1 MRSGILRH
9 TTATIAIT
17 AIAAVLAAC
26 SPESA
31 GTVKEKVPPKEVIS
45 PEEQTTS
52 PKVAPTRSAA
62 ELARDQYR
70 HPAETLMFFDVD
82 PDHTVVELW
91 PGGGWYTA
99 ILAPYLKNNGQ
110 LIAAHFPADS
120 EVGFFQKSRAAFN
133 KRFLLQPEI
142 YGNIYVTELA
152 PPQKLTIAEAGEA
165 DRVLTFRNV
174 HNWMRNRQEQ
184 AVFDEAFRV
193 LKQGGILG
201 VVEHRAPD
209 LFSREKMVETG
220 YVTESYVTQLA
231 INAGFV
237 PAGHSE
243 INANPKDSR
252 DHAHGVWSL
261 PPTLRGGDANRA
273 EFLAI
278 GESDRMTLKFRK
290 P

>member
-1 MRSGILRH
+1 MKTVLLS
-9 TTATIAIT
+9 TTATVIT
-17 AIAAVLAAC
+17 AALLAAC
-26 SPESA
+26 SQEPTNQDDANKLKLPAKQAS
-31 GTVKEKVPPKEVIS
+31 
-45 PEEQTTS
+45 TS
-52 PKVAPTRSAA
+52 DSTGAKPKVAPTRSAA

-70 HPAETLMFFDVD
+70 HPAETLMFFQVE
-82 PDHTVVELW
+82 PSHTVVELW

-99 ILAPYLKNNGQ
+99 ILAPYLKQNGQ

-120 EVGFFQKSRAAFN
+120 EISFFQKSRAAFN
-133 KRFLLQPEI
+133 KRFLLQPEL

-152 PPQKLTIAEAGEA
+152 PPQKLTIAQAGEA

-174 HNWMRNRQEQ
+174 HNWMRNSQEQ
-184 AVFDEAFRV
+184 AVFDEAYRV

-209 LFSREKMVETG
+209 SFSREEMVETG

-237 PAGHSE
+237 PDGHSE
-243 INANPKDSR
+243 INANPKDTR
-252 DHAHGVWSL
+252 NHAHGVWSL
-261 PPTLRGGDANRA
+261 PPTLRGGDINRA

>member
-1 MRSGILRH
+1 MKTVLLS
-9 TTATIAIT
+9 TTATVIT
-17 AIAAVLAAC
+17 AALLAAC
-26 SPESA
+26 SPEPTNQDDASKSKLPA
-31 GTVKEKVPPKEVIS
+31 KQASTSDSTVAK
-45 PEEQTTS
+45 

-70 HPAETLMFFDVD
+70 HPAETLMFFQVE
-82 PDHTVVELW
+82 PSHTVVELW

-99 ILAPYLKNNGQ
+99 ILAPYLKQNGQ

-120 EVGFFQKSRAAFN
+120 EISFFQKSRVAFN
-133 KRFLLQPEI
+133 KRFLLQPEL

-152 PPQKLTIAEAGEA
+152 PPQKLRIAQAGEA

-209 LFSREKMVETG
+209 SFSRDEMVETG

-252 DHAHGVWSL
+252 DHPHGVWSL
-261 PPTLRGGDANRA
+261 PPTLRGGDVNRA
-273 EFLAI
+273 GFMAI

>member
-1 MRSGILRH
+1 M
-9 TTATIAIT
+9 
-17 AIAAVLAAC
+17 AAC

-31 GTVKEKVPPKEVIS
+31 ETAKEKLPRKEVAS

-70 HPAETLMFFDVD
+70 HPAETLMFFEVD
-82 PDHTVVELW
+82 PGHTVVELW

-152 PPQKLTIAEAGEA
+152 PPQKLTIAQAGEA

-209 LFSREKMVETG
+209 SFSREKMVETG

-261 PPTLRGGDANRA
+261 PPTLRGGDVNRS

>member
-1 MRSGILRH
+1 MKTVLLS
-9 TTATIAIT
+9 TTATVIT
-17 AIAAVLAAC
+17 AALLAAC
-26 SPESA
+26 SPEPTNQDDANMSKLPA
-31 GTVKEKVPPKEVIS
+31 KQASTSDSTVAK
-45 PEEQTTS
+45 

-70 HPAETLMFFDVD
+70 HPAETLMFFQVE
-82 PDHTVVELW
+82 PSHTVVELW

-99 ILAPYLKNNGQ
+99 ILAPYLKQNGQ

-120 EVGFFQKSRAAFN
+120 EISFFQKSRVTFN
-133 KRFLLQPEI
+133 KRFLLQPEL

-152 PPQKLTIAEAGEA
+152 PPQKLRIAQAGEA

-209 LFSREKMVETG
+209 SFSRDEMVETG

-252 DHAHGVWSL
+252 DHPHGVWSL
-261 PPTLRGGDANRA
+261 PPTLRGGDVNRA
-273 EFLAI
+273 GFMAI

>member
-1 MRSGILRH
+1 MKTVLLS
-9 TTATIAIT
+9 TTATVIT
-17 AIAAVLAAC
+17 AALLAAC
-26 SPESA
+26 SPEPTNQDDANKSKLPA
-31 GTVKEKVPPKEVIS
+31 KQAS
-45 PEEQTTS
+45 TS
-52 PKVAPTRSAA
+52 DSTGAKPKVAPTRSAA

-70 HPAETLMFFDVD
+70 HPAETLMFFQVE
-82 PDHTVVELW
+82 PSHTVVELW

-99 ILAPYLKNNGQ
+99 ILAPYLKQNGQ

-120 EVGFFQKSRAAFN
+120 EISFFQKSRVTFN
-133 KRFLLQPEI
+133 KRFLLQPEL

-152 PPQKLTIAEAGEA
+152 PPQKLRIAQAGEA

-209 LFSREKMVETG
+209 SFSRDEMVETG

-252 DHAHGVWSL
+252 DHPHGVWSL
-261 PPTLRGGDANRA
+261 PPTLRGGDVNRA
-273 EFLAI
+273 GFMAI

>member
-1 MRSGILRH
+1 MKTVLLS
-9 TTATIAIT
+9 TTATVIT
-17 AIAAVLAAC
+17 AALLAAC
-26 SPESA
+26 SPEPTNQDDANKSKLPA
-31 GTVKEKVPPKEVIS
+31 KQASTSDSTVAK
-45 PEEQTTS
+45 

-70 HPAETLMFFDVD
+70 HPAETLMFFQVE
-82 PDHTVVELW
+82 PSHTVVELW

-99 ILAPYLKNNGQ
+99 ILAPYLKQNGQ

-120 EVGFFQKSRAAFN
+120 EISFFQKSRVAFN
-133 KRFLLQPEI
+133 KRFLLQPEL

-152 PPQKLTIAEAGEA
+152 PPQKLRIAQAGEA

-209 LFSREKMVETG
+209 SFSRDEMVETG

-252 DHAHGVWSL
+252 DHPHGVWSL
-261 PPTLRGGDANRA
+261 PPTLRGGDVNRA
-273 EFLAI
+273 GFMAI

>member
-1 MRSGILRH
+1 MKTVLLS
-9 TTATIAIT
+9 TTATVIT
-17 AIAAVLAAC
+17 AALLAAC
-26 SPESA
+26 SPEPTNQDDANMSKLPA
-31 GTVKEKVPPKEVIS
+31 KQAS
-45 PEEQTTS
+45 TS
-52 PKVAPTRSAA
+52 DSTGAKPKVAPTRSAA

-70 HPAETLMFFDVD
+70 HPAETLMFFQVE
-82 PDHTVVELW
+82 PSHTVVELW

-99 ILAPYLKNNGQ
+99 ILAPYLKQNGQ

-120 EVGFFQKSRAAFN
+120 EISFFQKSRVAFN
-133 KRFLLQPEI
+133 KRFLLQPEL

-152 PPQKLTIAEAGEA
+152 PPQKLRIAQAGEA

-209 LFSREKMVETG
+209 SFSRDEMVETG

-252 DHAHGVWSL
+252 DHPHGVWSL
-261 PPTLRGGDANRA
+261 PPTLRGGDVNRA
-273 EFLAI
+273 GFMAI

>member
-1 MRSGILRH
+1 
-9 TTATIAIT
+9 
-17 AIAAVLAAC
+17 
-26 SPESA
+26 
-31 GTVKEKVPPKEVIS
+31 
-45 PEEQTTS
+45 
-52 PKVAPTRSAA
+52 
-62 ELARDQYR
+62 
-70 HPAETLMFFDVD
+70 
-82 PDHTVVELW
+82 
-91 PGGGWYTA
+91 
-99 ILAPYLKNNGQ
+99 NGQ

-120 EVGFFQKSRAAFN
+120 EISFFQKSRAAFN
-133 KRFLLQPEI
+133 KRFLLQPEL

-152 PPQKLTIAEAGEA
+152 PPQKLTIAQAGEA

-184 AVFDEAFRV
+184 AVFDEAYRV

-209 LFSREKMVETG
+209 SFSREEMVETG

-237 PAGHSE
+237 PDGHSE
-243 INANPKDSR
+243 INANPKDTR
-252 DHAHGVWSL
+252 NHAHGVWSL
-261 PPTLRGGDANRA
+261 PPTLRGGDINRA

>member
-1 MRSGILRH
+1 MKTVLLS
-9 TTATIAIT
+9 TTATVIT
-17 AIAAVLAAC
+17 AALLAAC
-26 SPESA
+26 SPEPTNQDDASKSKLPA
-31 GTVKEKVPPKEVIS
+31 KQASTSDSTVAK
-45 PEEQTTS
+45 

-70 HPAETLMFFDVD
+70 HPAETLMFFQVE
-82 PDHTVVELW
+82 PSHTVVELW

-99 ILAPYLKNNGQ
+99 ILAPYLKQNGQ

-120 EVGFFQKSRAAFN
+120 EISFFQKSRVTFN
-133 KRFLLQPEI
+133 KRFLLQPEL

-152 PPQKLTIAEAGEA
+152 PPQKLRIAQAGEA

-209 LFSREKMVETG
+209 SFSRDEMVETG

-252 DHAHGVWSL
+252 DHPHGVWSL
-261 PPTLRGGDANRA
+261 PPTLRGGDVNRA
-273 EFLAI
+273 GFMAI

>member
-1 MRSGILRH
+1 MKTVLLS
-9 TTATIAIT
+9 TTATVIT
-17 AIAAVLAAC
+17 AALLAAC
-26 SPESA
+26 SPEPTNQDDANKSKLPA
-31 GTVKEKVPPKEVIS
+31 KQAS
-45 PEEQTTS
+45 TS
-52 PKVAPTRSAA
+52 DSTGAKPKVAPTRSAA

-70 HPAETLMFFDVD
+70 HPAETLMFFQVE
-82 PDHTVVELW
+82 PSHTVVELW

-99 ILAPYLKNNGQ
+99 ILAPYLKQNGQ

-120 EVGFFQKSRAAFN
+120 EISFFQKSRVAFN
-133 KRFLLQPEI
+133 KRFLLQPEL

-152 PPQKLTIAEAGEA
+152 PPQKLRIAQAGEA

-209 LFSREKMVETG
+209 SFSRDEMVETG

-252 DHAHGVWSL
+252 DHPHGVWSL
-261 PPTLRGGDANRA
+261 PPTLRGGDVNRA
-273 EFLAI
+273 AFMAI

>member
-1 MRSGILRH
+1 MKTVLLS
-9 TTATIAIT
+9 TTATVIT
-17 AIAAVLAAC
+17 AALLAAC
-26 SPESA
+26 SPEPTNQDDANKLKLPAKQAS
-31 GTVKEKVPPKEVIS
+31 
-45 PEEQTTS
+45 TS
-52 PKVAPTRSAA
+52 DSTGAKPKVAPTRSAA

-70 HPAETLMFFDVD
+70 HPAETLMFFQVE
-82 PDHTVVELW
+82 PSHTVVELW

-99 ILAPYLKNNGQ
+99 ILAPYLKQNGQ

-120 EVGFFQKSRAAFN
+120 EISFFQKSRVAFN
-133 KRFLLQPEI
+133 KRFLLQPEL

-152 PPQKLTIAEAGEA
+152 PPQKLRIAQAGEA

-209 LFSREKMVETG
+209 SFSRDEMVETG

-252 DHAHGVWSL
+252 DHPHGVWSL
-261 PPTLRGGDANRA
+261 PPTLRGGDVNRA
-273 EFLAI
+273 GFMAI

>member
-1 MRSGILRH
+1 MKTVLLSK
-9 TTATIAIT
+9 TATIIT
-17 AIAAVLAAC
+17 AALLAAC
-26 SPESA
+26 SPEPTNQDDA
-31 GTVKEKVPPKEVIS
+31 NKPKLPARQEVT
-45 PEEQTTS
+45 PDATATK

-70 HPAETLMFFDVD
+70 HPAETLMFFQVE
-82 PDHTVVELW
+82 PSHTVVELW

-120 EVGFFQKSRAAFN
+120 EISFFQKSRAAFN
-133 KRFLLQPEI
+133 KRFLLQPEL

-152 PPQKLTIAEAGEA
+152 PPQKLKIAQAGEA

-209 LFSREKMVETG
+209 SFSREEMVETG

-231 INAGFV
+231 INAGFI

-252 DHAHGVWSL
+252 DHPHGVWSL
-261 PPTLRGGDANRA
+261 PPTLRGGDVNRA
-273 EFLAI
+273 GFMAI

>member
-1 MRSGILRH
+1 MKSVLQS
-9 TTATIAIT
+9 TTATIIT
-17 AIAAVLAAC
+17 AALLAAC
-26 SPESA
+26 SPEATETEEADKATVLAKQTATSA
-31 GTVKEKVPPKEVIS
+31 DTDAKPR
-45 PEEQTTS
+45 
-52 PKVAPTRSAA
+52 VAPTRSAA

-70 HPAETLMFFDVD
+70 HPAETLMFFEVE
-82 PDHTVVELW
+82 PSHTVVELW

-99 ILAPYLKNNGQ
+99 ILAPYLKQNGQ

-120 EVGFFQKSRAAFN
+120 EIGFFQKSRAAFN
-133 KRFLLQPEI
+133 KRFLLQPEL

-152 PPQKLTIAEAGEA
+152 PPQKLTIAQAGEA

-184 AVFDEAFRV
+184 AVFDEAYRV

-209 LFSREKMVETG
+209 SFSREEMVETG

-237 PAGHSE
+237 PDGHSE
-243 INANPKDSR
+243 INANPKDTR
-252 DHAHGVWSL
+252 NHAHGVWSL
-261 PPTLRGGDANRA
+261 PPTLRGGDINRA

>member
-31 GTVKEKVPPKEVIS
+31 ETAKEKLPRKEVAS

-70 HPAETLMFFDVD
+70 HPAETLMFFEVD
-82 PDHTVVELW
+82 PGHTVVELW

-133 KRFLLQPEI
+133 KRCI
-142 YGNIYVTELA
+142 
-152 PPQKLTIAEAGEA
+152 PQWLIPDNYFA
-165 DRVLTFRNV
+165 VL
-174 HNWMRNRQEQ
+174 
-184 AVFDEAFRV
+184 
-193 LKQGGILG
+193 
-201 VVEHRAPD
+201 
-209 LFSREKMVETG
+209 
-220 YVTESYVTQLA
+220 VTQQYL
-231 INAGFV
+231 
-237 PAGHSE
+237 
-243 INANPKDSR
+243 
-252 DHAHGVWSL
+252 
-261 PPTLRGGDANRA
+261 
-273 EFLAI
+273 
-278 GESDRMTLKFRK
+278 
-290 P
+290 

>member
-1 MRSGILRH
+1 MKTVLLS
-9 TTATIAIT
+9 TTATIIT
-17 AIAAVLAAC
+17 AALLAAC
-26 SPESA
+26 SPESTNTDEA
-31 GTVKEKVPPKEVIS
+31 AKAKLPAKQAATPDDTAAK
-45 PEEQTTS
+45 

-70 HPAETLMFFDVD
+70 HPAETLMFFQVE
-82 PDHTVVELW
+82 PSHTVVELW

-120 EVGFFQKSRAAFN
+120 EISFFQKSRAAFN
-133 KRFLLQPEI
+133 KRFLLQPEL

-152 PPQKLTIAEAGEA
+152 PPQKLKIAQAGEA

-209 LFSREKMVETG
+209 SFSRDEMVETG

-252 DHAHGVWSL
+252 DHPHGVWSL
-261 PPTLRGGDANRA
+261 PPTLRGGDVNRA
-273 EFLAI
+273 GFMAI

>member
-1 MRSGILRH
+1 
-9 TTATIAIT
+9 
-17 AIAAVLAAC
+17 
-26 SPESA
+26 
-31 GTVKEKVPPKEVIS
+31 
-45 PEEQTTS
+45 
-52 PKVAPTRSAA
+52 
-62 ELARDQYR
+62 
-70 HPAETLMFFDVD
+70 MFFEVE
-82 PDHTVVELW
+82 PSHTVVELW

-99 ILAPYLKNNGQ
+99 ILAPYLKQNGQ

-120 EVGFFQKSRAAFN
+120 EISFFQKSRAAFN
-133 KRFLLQPEI
+133 KRFLLQPEL

-152 PPQKLTIAEAGEA
+152 PPQKLTIAQAGEA

-184 AVFDEAFRV
+184 AVFDEAYRV

-209 LFSREKMVETG
+209 SFSREEMVETG

-237 PAGHSE
+237 PDGHSE
-243 INANPKDSR
+243 INANPKDTR
-252 DHAHGVWSL
+252 NHAHGVWSL
-261 PPTLRGGDANRA
+261 PPTLRGGDINRA